1 MAKRR
6 LMFESNSKKYFEGP
20 EPGSLIQN
28 FSEGADGVGVLNHRL
43 CEYFLQGLS
52 SVGIATHFIKRL
64 NMHESLIHH
73 LEMVPV
79 SVKVRLRADED
90 YANRMGFP
98 LATIFSE
105 PLLEVHYRNKEGVGT
120 QISLNDLST
129 LGVMNDDE
137 IDDFQTLIGRVTDY
151 LAGLYWSAGCLLV
164 DYHLEV
170 GRQYFDDYPPMLV
183 VTDEIGPQNAQIW
196 DLAEDGARTIVKL
209 EVSDI
214 ADRLSL
220 SPQK

>member
-20 EPGSLIQN
+20 DPGSLIQN
-28 FSEGADGVGVLNHRL
+28 FSEGADGVAVLNHRIS
-43 CEYFLQGLS
+43 EYFLQGLS

-79 SVKVRLRADED
+79 TIKVRLRADED
-90 YANRMGFP
+90 YSQRMGFP
-98 LATIFSE
+98 LATIFSA
-105 PLLEVHYRNKEGVGT
+105 PLLEVHYRNKEGVLT
-120 QISLNDLST
+120 QVSLGDLST

-137 IDDFQTLIGRVTDY
+137 IEDLERLIGRVTDY
-151 LAGLYWSAGCLLV
+151 LAGLYWSIGCLLV
-164 DYHLEV
+164 DYQLEV
-170 GRQYFDDYPPMLV
+170 GRQYFDDYPSMLV
-183 VTDEIGPQNAQIW
+183 VTDEIGPQSAQIW
-196 DLAEDGARTIVKL
+196 DLSEDGAETIVKL
-209 EVSDI
+209 KVSDI

-220 SPQK
+220 GPQK